1 MLLKKLRKYVIML
14 IPLIVLSFSQVSL
27 AATDTTS
34 GSLTDLFYT
43 SAFSGSWSV
52 FSKFNWLGFLLNFVI
67 TAFCLIGL
75 MLVCYQRL
83 VTLLYLSSRSLFDRI
98 HEIKTAGKG
107 GKILGLPGII
117 KDTISSANHGTG
129 IDAIISFGLS
139 LMPDVYA
146 YSDYC
151 AERRSYNLQDDDT
164 VTTYM
169 LKIAMPTILTI
180 FFFSIGFN
188 GTLFRAYGSVVSAM
202 ATAADKV
209 IEEDLDA
216 TLTKW
221 LNSGASYNFCFSDD
235 GTELG
240 NFKQKIAKSMYQ
252 KILAKSNDLT
262 TANKQTIGSA
272 IDTYVTSTV
281 TAANLQTY
289 AAGYDG
295 SDKDVKNLQYSV
307 CINSSQKI
315 SGELGGSGKAIS
327 DFGLSGTL
335 KSPTASTKYYIHVF
349 ASKKADA
356 DETNY
361 FEVNKKNLNSGSKN
375 KKQPSTQSVE

>member
-1 MLLKKLRKYVIML
+1 M
-14 IPLIVLSFSQVSL
+14 SFSQVVF
-27 AATDTTS
+27 AADNTS
-34 GSLTDLFYT
+34 SGDLTDLFYT

-52 FSKFNWLGFLLNFVI
+52 FSKFNWLGFILNFVI

-75 MLVCYQRL
+75 ALVCYQRL

-98 HEIKTAGKG
+98 HEIKMAGKG
-107 GKILGLPGII
+107 GKALGLPGIL
-117 KDTISSANHGTG
+117 KDTITSANHGTG
-129 IDAIISFGLS
+129 VDAIVSFGLS
-139 LMPDVYA
+139 LLPDVYA

-151 AERRSYNLQDDDT
+151 AERLSYNLRDDDT

-180 FFFSIGFN
+180 FFFAIGFN
-188 GTLFRAYGSVVSAM
+188 GTLFRAYGSVVNAM

-221 LNSGASYNFCFSDD
+221 LNSGASYNFCFDDD

-240 NFKQKIAKSMYQ
+240 SLKQKIAKSMYQ

-272 IDTYVTSTV
+272 IDSYISSSV
-281 TAANLQTY
+281 TATNLQKY
-289 AAGYDG
+289 AKGYDG
-295 SDKDVKNLQYSV
+295 SDRDVKNLQYSV
-307 CINSSQKI
+307 CINSSSKI

-349 ASKKADA
+349 VSKKADA

-361 FEVNKKNLNSGSKN
+361 FEINKKDSTKSGSEN
-375 KKQPSTQSVE
+375 KQPSTQSAN

>member
-1 MLLKKLRKYVIML
+1 MLLKKLRKYVIVL

-146 YSDYC
+146 YSDY
-151 AERRSYNLQDDDT
+151 SHYFL
-164 VTTYM
+164 
-169 LKIAMPTILTI
+169 
-180 FFFSIGFN
+180 FFNRF
-188 GTLFRAYGSVVSAM
+188 
-202 ATAADKV
+202 
-209 IEEDLDA
+209 
-216 TLTKW
+216 
-221 LNSGASYNFCFSDD
+221 
-235 GTELG
+235 
-240 NFKQKIAKSMYQ
+240 
-252 KILAKSNDLT
+252 
-262 TANKQTIGSA
+262 
-272 IDTYVTSTV
+272 
-281 TAANLQTY
+281 
-289 AAGYDG
+289 
-295 SDKDVKNLQYSV
+295 
-307 CINSSQKI
+307 
-315 SGELGGSGKAIS
+315 
-327 DFGLSGTL
+327 
-335 KSPTASTKYYIHVF
+335 
-349 ASKKADA
+349 
-356 DETNY
+356 
-361 FEVNKKNLNSGSKN
+361 
-375 KKQPSTQSVE
+375 